1 MLTFKDIGINTKILD
16 AIEALGFEDP
26 MPVQEKVIP
35 VLLSDEKSDL
45 IALAQTGT
53 GKTAAFGLPIIQ
65 KVDVDNKVTQALV
78 LVPTRELC
86 IQISNDLKNF
96 SKNIYGM
103 NVVSVYGGS
112 DMDRQRKALKK
123 GAHVIV
129 ATPGR
134 MNDLLN
140 KQHKINL
147 SNTNTVV
154 LDEADEMLNMGFKE
168 ELDAILDKMP
178 ETKTTLLFS
187 ATMSKEVSMIAG
199 NYMKD
204 PKKIVVGNKNAGAEN
219 VNHICYSVQARDRY
233 AALKRIVDFYPD
245 IYCIIFCRTRMET
258 KDIAAGL
265 IEDGYNADALHG
277 DLSQAQREYTMNKFR
292 HKNLQILVATDVAAR
307 GVDVK
312 DITHVINYNLPD
324 ECEVYVHRSG
334 RTGRVRQKGTSIVI
348 ATPREMFKV
357 KKIESVLKKKF
368 KSELVPKGKEI
379 CQKQLFSL
387 VDKMQ
392 KIEINHSEIDEFLP
406 KVYEKLE
413 WLNRE
418 DLIKHFVSIEFNRF
432 LDYYKDAHDL
442 TTPDEAS
449 NQRRRERRERNKD
462 GGSGRGNRNE
472 GFVRFHINLGH
483 KDGIEPGAL
492 IGLINRSTRDKGLD
506 IGKIDIMKTFSF
518 FDIKSR
524 DPEKII
530 LSFEGI
536 EYNNRK
542 VTVEVSKEKSDER
555 NRDFKKEFSKDF
567 KKEKKKKK
575 SRSTRRY

>member
-1 MLTFKDIGINTKILD
+1 MLTFKDIGINSKILH
-16 AIEALGFEDP
+16 AIETLGFEDP

-35 VLLSDEKSDL
+35 VLLSAEKSDL

-65 KVDVDNKVTQALV
+65 KVIVEDRITQALV

-86 IQISNDLKNF
+86 VQIAGDLRNYA
-96 SKNIYGM
+96 KNIDSI
-103 NVVSVYGGS
+103 NIVAVYGGS

-140 KQHKINL
+140 KQHKIDL

-168 ELDAILDKMP
+168 ELDAILEKMP
-178 ETKTTLLFS
+178 EAKNTLLFS
-187 ATMSKEVSMIAG
+187 ATMSKEVSLIAAD
-199 NYMKD
+199 YMND
-204 PKKIVVGNKNAGAEN
+204 PKKIVIGNKNSGAEN
-219 VNHICYSVQARDRY
+219 VNHLCFSVQPRDRY

-258 KDIAAGL
+258 KDIAASL

-292 HKNLQILVATDVAAR
+292 HKSLQILVATDVAAR

-334 RTGRVRQKGTSIVI
+334 RTGRVRQKGTSVVI

-368 KSELVPKGKEI
+368 KTTTVPKGKEI

-406 KVYEKLE
+406 LVYKKLE

-418 DLIKHFVSIEFNRF
+418 DLIKHFVSLEFNRF

-442 TTPDEAS
+442 TTPEEAAS
-449 NQRRRERRERNKD
+449 KRRTERREKGRNN
-462 GGSGRGNRNE
+462 SGRENRNE
-472 GFVRFHINLGH
+472 GFIRFHINLGH
-483 KDGIEPGAL
+483 KDGMAPSAL

-506 IGKIDIMKTFSF
+506 IGRIDIMKTFSF

-524 DPEKII
+524 NPEKIV
-530 LSFEGI
+530 LSFDGI

-542 VTVEVSKEKSDER
+542 VTVEVSKEKLDER
-555 NRDFKKEFSKDF
+555 NRDFKKDFNKDF

>member
-1 MLTFKDIGINTKILD
+1 MLTFKDMGIDSRILD
-16 AIEALGFEDP
+16 AIETLGFDEP
-26 MPVQEKVIP
+26 LPVQEQVIP
-35 VLLSDEKSDL
+35 FLLGDEDRDL

-53 GKTAAFGLPIIQ
+53 GKTAAFGLPIVHKI
-65 KVDVDNKVTQALV
+65 DVDNKVTQALV

-103 NVVSVYGGS
+103 NIVSVYGGS

-178 ETKTTLLFS
+178 ENKTTLLFS

-204 PKKIVVGNKNAGAEN
+204 PKKIVIGNKNAGAEN
-219 VNHICYSVQARDRY
+219 VTHLCFSVQPRDRY

-258 KDIAAGL
+258 KDVAASL
-265 IEDGYNADALHG
+265 IDDGYNADALHG
-277 DLSQAQREYTMNKFR
+277 DLSQAQREYTMDKFR
-292 HKNLQILVATDVAAR
+292 HKSLQILVATDVAAR

-324 ECEVYVHRSG
+324 ECEIYVHRSG

-368 KSELVPKGKEI
+368 KSAPVPKGKEI

-392 KIEINHSEIDEFLP
+392 KIEINHTEIDEFLP

-442 TTPDEAS
+442 TTPDEAT
-449 NQRRRERRERNKD
+449 NKRRRERRERNKD
-462 GGSGRGNRNE
+462 GGSYKENRNE

-524 DPEKII
+524 DPEKIT
-530 LSFEGI
+530 LSFDGV

-542 VTVEVSKEKSDER
+542 VTVEVSKETSGESK
-555 NRDFKKEFSKDF
+555 NRDKDRSF
-567 KKEKKKKK
+567 KKEKRKK
-575 SRSTRRY
+575 SKSTRRY